1 METGNLSEDYRPLI
15 LVAEDDDSNFKLI
28 KAIIGKKCEILWAKN
43 GEEMVNL
50 FKENRGKTA
59 AILMLVMV
67 SVMFTACGSNSSDKS
82 DNATQ
87 ESTSE
92 YVSEDIKVAA
102 LKGPTAIGMVKLM
115 SDNEDNKTA
124 NNYTFQIE
132 AAADAF
138 TADLIKGDVQ
148 IAAMPCNA
156 AATLYNK
163 SNGKVSVVGINTL
176 GVLYILDNKGEVTNV
191 SDLKGRTIYTTGKG
205 TTPEYT
211 LRYLLNTNGIDPDK
225 DVHIEFKSEASE
237 VAAIMA
243 SAKEETVAMLPQP
256 FATTVLMNNK
266 EARIALDVTKE
277 WENVSKDGSTVVT
290 GVIVVN
296 TEYYNNHK
304 AAVDKFL
311 EEYKL
316 SADYVN
322 ANVDEVSTLVE
333 KYGITKAA
341 VAKQAIPKC
350 NITIITGSDA
360 KDKISKYLNVL
371 YEANPASVGGKL
383 PEDNFYK

>member
-1 METGNLSEDYRPLI
+1 MRERMR
-15 LVAEDDDSNFKLI
+15 KL
-28 KAIIGKKCEILWAKN
+28 
-43 GEEMVNL
+43 
-50 FKENRGKTA
+50 TA

-87 ESTSE
+87 ESTSA

-138 TADLIKGDVQ
+138 TADLIKGNVQ

-266 EARIALDVTKE
+266 EG
-277 WENVSKDGSTVVT
+277 ENVSKDGSTVVT

>member
-1 METGNLSEDYRPLI
+1 MKKKVSKLAAVMLI
-15 LVAEDDDSNFKLI
+15 LV
-28 KAIIGKKCEILWAKN
+28 
-43 GEEMVNL
+43 M
-50 FKENRGKTA
+50 A
-59 AILMLVMV
+59 AVV
-67 SVMFTACGSNSSDKS
+67 FTGCGQNS
-82 DNATQ
+82 TQ
-87 ESTSE
+87 NTTEESTTTSKAYE
-92 YVSEDIKVAA
+92 SQDIKVAA

-115 SDNEDNKTA
+115 NDNEDKKTA

>member
-1 METGNLSEDYRPLI
+1 
-15 LVAEDDDSNFKLI
+15 
-28 KAIIGKKCEILWAKN
+28 
-43 GEEMVNL
+43 
-50 FKENRGKTA
+50 
-59 AILMLVMV
+59 
-67 SVMFTACGSNSSDKS
+67 
-82 DNATQ
+82 
-87 ESTSE
+87 
-92 YVSEDIKVAA
+92 
-102 LKGPTAIGMVKLM
+102 
-115 SDNEDNKTA
+115 
-124 NNYTFQIE
+124 
-132 AAADAF
+132 
-138 TADLIKGDVQ
+138 
-148 IAAMPCNA
+148 
-156 AATLYNK
+156 
-163 SNGKVSVVGINTL
+163 
-176 GVLYILDNKGEVTNV
+176 
-191 SDLKGRTIYTTGKG
+191 
-205 TTPEYT
+205 
-211 LRYLLNTNGIDPDK
+211 
-225 DVHIEFKSEASE
+225 
-237 VAAIMA
+237 MA

-304 AAVDKFL
+304 AVVDKFL

-383 PEDNFYK
+383 PENNFYK

>member
-1 METGNLSEDYRPLI
+1 MRERMR
-15 LVAEDDDSNFKLI
+15 KL
-28 KAIIGKKCEILWAKN
+28 
-43 GEEMVNL
+43 
-50 FKENRGKTA
+50 TA

-102 LKGPTAIGMVKLM
+102 LKGPTAIGMVKL
-115 SDNEDNKTA
+115 
-124 NNYTFQIE
+124 
-132 AAADAF
+132 
-138 TADLIKGDVQ
+138 
-148 IAAMPCNA
+148 
-156 AATLYNK
+156 
-163 SNGKVSVVGINTL
+163 
-176 GVLYILDNKGEVTNV
+176 ILDNKGEVTNV

-296 TEYYNNHK
+296 TEYYNK

>member
-1 METGNLSEDYRPLI
+1 MRERMR
-15 LVAEDDDSNFKLI
+15 KL
-28 KAIIGKKCEILWAKN
+28 
-43 GEEMVNL
+43 
-50 FKENRGKTA
+50 TA
-59 AILMLVMV
+59 AILMLVVV
-67 SVMFTACGSNSSDKS
+67 SVIFTACGSNSSHKS

-138 TADLIKGDVQ
+138 TADLIKGNVQ

-243 SAKEETVAMLPQP
+243 SGAESISEGRNCSYA
-256 FATTVLMNNK
+256 
-266 EARIALDVTKE
+266 
-277 WENVSKDGSTVVT
+277 STA
-290 GVIVVN
+290 IC
-296 TEYYNNHK
+296 YN
-304 AAVDKFL
+304 
-311 EEYKL
+311 
-316 SADYVN
+316 S
-322 ANVDEVSTLVE
+322 S
-333 KYGITKAA
+333 
-341 VAKQAIPKC
+341 
-350 NITIITGSDA
+350 
-360 KDKISKYLNVL
+360 
-371 YEANPASVGGKL
+371 YE
-383 PEDNFYK
+383 

>member
-1 METGNLSEDYRPLI
+1 MRERMR
-15 LVAEDDDSNFKLI
+15 KL
-28 KAIIGKKCEILWAKN
+28 
-43 GEEMVNL
+43 
-50 FKENRGKTA
+50 TA

-87 ESTSE
+87 ESTSA

-115 SDNEDNKTA
+115 SDNEYTKTA

-132 AAADAF
+132 AAAF

>member
-1 METGNLSEDYRPLI
+1 MSAGSIPVIIFKRVDFPAPLI
-15 LVAEDDDSNFKLI
+15 PTIAAFSWSS
-28 KAIIGKKCEILWAKN
+28 IL
-43 GEEMVNL
+43 
-50 FKENRGKTA
+50 KE
-59 AILMLVMV
+59 
-67 SVMFTACGSNSSDKS
+67 
-82 DNATQ
+82 Q
-87 ESTSE
+87 
-92 YVSEDIKVAA
+92 
-102 LKGPTAIGMVKLM
+102 
-115 SDNEDNKTA
+115 
-124 NNYTFQIE
+124 
-132 AAADAF
+132 
-138 TADLIKGDVQ
+138 DLIITSVPKDLLILLDVYKRQ
-148 IAAMPCNA
+148 
-156 AATLYNK
+156 
-163 SNGKVSVVGINTL
+163 
-176 GVLYILDNKGEVTNV
+176 
-191 SDLKGRTIYTTGKG
+191 
-205 TTPEYT
+205 
-211 LRYLLNTNGIDPDK
+211 
-225 DVHIEFKSEASE
+225 EFKSEASE

>member
-1 METGNLSEDYRPLI
+1 MRERMR
-15 LVAEDDDSNFKLI
+15 KL
-28 KAIIGKKCEILWAKN
+28 
-43 GEEMVNL
+43 
-50 FKENRGKTA
+50 TA

-191 SDLKGRTIYTTGKG
+191 SDRKG

>member
-1 METGNLSEDYRPLI
+1 MRERMR
-15 LVAEDDDSNFKLI
+15 KL
-28 KAIIGKKCEILWAKN
+28 
-43 GEEMVNL
+43 
-50 FKENRGKTA
+50 TA

-237 VAAIMA
+237 VAA
-243 SAKEETVAMLPQP
+243 
-256 FATTVLMNNK
+256 
-266 EARIALDVTKE
+266 LDVTKE

>member
-1 METGNLSEDYRPLI
+1 MKKKVSKLAAVMLI
-15 LVAEDDDSNFKLI
+15 LV
-28 KAIIGKKCEILWAKN
+28 
-43 GEEMVNL
+43 MV
-50 FKENRGKTA
+50 A
-59 AILMLVMV
+59 AV
-67 SVMFTACGSNSSDKS
+67 FTGCGQNS
-82 DNATQ
+82 TQ
-87 ESTSE
+87 NTTEESTITSKAYE
-92 YVSEDIKVAA
+92 SQDIKVAA

-115 SDNEDNKTA
+115 NDNEDKKTA

>member
-1 METGNLSEDYRPLI
+1 MEGNNMRERMR
-15 LVAEDDDSNFKLI
+15 KL
-28 KAIIGKKCEILWAKN
+28 
-43 GEEMVNL
+43 
-50 FKENRGKTA
+50 TA

-256 FATTVLMNNK
+256 FATTVLMAILLVLKMVHRLMMHHFTALQSHYINYLLYLSSVFTYAFCFFSFINCFINNSSV
-266 EARIALDVTKE
+266 LSTK
-277 WENVSKDGSTVVT
+277 
-290 GVIVVN
+290 
-296 TEYYNNHK
+296 H
-304 AAVDKFL
+304 
-311 EEYKL
+311 
-316 SADYVN
+316 
-322 ANVDEVSTLVE
+322 
-333 KYGITKAA
+333 
-341 VAKQAIPKC
+341 IP
-350 NITIITGSDA
+350 
-360 KDKISKYLNVL
+360 
-371 YEANPASVGGKL
+371 E
-383 PEDNFYK
+383 

>member
-1 METGNLSEDYRPLI
+1 MRERMR
-15 LVAEDDDSNFKLI
+15 KL
-28 KAIIGKKCEILWAKN
+28 
-43 GEEMVNL
+43 
-50 FKENRGKTA
+50 TA

-87 ESTSE
+87 ESTSA

-115 SDNEDNKTA
+115 SDNEYNKTA

-350 NITIITGSDA
+350 NITIITARRLFTLNTRQNILTDIHINYNKKGNSYRII
-360 KDKISKYLNVL
+360 ISTDFSANELPFYCFYRFYCFNYASFLYILFVEIVL
-371 YEANPASVGGKL
+371 WKL
-383 PEDNFYK
+383 STN

>member
-1 METGNLSEDYRPLI
+1 MKKKVSKLAAVMLI
-15 LVAEDDDSNFKLI
+15 LV
-28 KAIIGKKCEILWAKN
+28 
-43 GEEMVNL
+43 M
-50 FKENRGKTA
+50 A
-59 AILMLVMV
+59 AAV
-67 SVMFTACGSNSSDKS
+67 FTGCGQNS
-82 DNATQ
+82 TQ
-87 ESTSE
+87 NTTEESTITSKAYE
-92 YVSEDIKVAA
+92 SQDIKVAA

-115 SDNEDNKTA
+115 NDNEDKKTA

-138 TADLIKGDVQ
+138 TADLIKGNVQ

-322 ANVDEVSTLVE
+322 ANVDEVLTLVE

>member
-1 METGNLSEDYRPLI
+1 MRERMR
-15 LVAEDDDSNFKLI
+15 KL
-28 KAIIGKKCEILWAKN
+28 
-43 GEEMVNL
+43 
-50 FKENRGKTA
+50 TA

-87 ESTSE
+87 ESTSA

-115 SDNEDNKTA
+115 SDNEYNKTA

-304 AAVDKFL
+304 AVVDKFL

-350 NITIITGSDA
+350 KITIITGSDA